1 MSTARERHLASISTS
16 ADSHAVKQ
24 SQAEAEQ
31 VTAPKQ
37 ATGLPLSPVRPLAP
51 AEVKLSDENSAA
63 FDPLSKP
70 EYERLK
76 ADIKERGILVPLIIR
91 SLNDKT
97 LIAGHNRLRAA
108 QDLGLETVP
117 VQYVETELSPAQET
131 AFVRKDNLFRRQIS
145 AAAKESLIR
154 KWYGA
159 EIHKDNRGGS
169 RGNQH
174 TGGKSGKS
182 SGEPLAKKIA
192 SETGIT
198 ESTAKRILAKERAK
212 ASHKPLSDRTGKP
225 QSSAASQGK
234 GKGRGETETGF
245 AAVSAALATIR
256 RTMPSLTKADKK
268 RTGDQ
273 LEKLLEETK
282 F

>member
-37 ATGLPLSPVRPLAP
+37 ATGLPLSPVRRLTP

-225 QSSAASQGK
+225 QSAPK
-234 GKGRGETETGF
+234 GQGRGQDIKALKNALRGIK
-245 AAVSAALATIR
+245 AANKAEARTI
-256 RTMPSLTKADKK
+256 
-268 RTGDQ
+268 
-273 LEKLLEETK
+273 LEKWLKTEAAK
-282 F
+282 